1 MQRIHLAT
9 VLVAVGLSVLA
20 AHLDARQV
28 TLSEQDRQEFLDYPL
43 TMPRANEL
51 IAAMQEMT
59 VYMVSRPDLATV
71 MARSAKMTRAELIAQ
86 MERDPKSMAI
96 VTPHGLKA
104 KDYVYGV
111 PALRMA
117 MMAAQGLS
125 GPTVVASPANVA
137 FAKANLA
144 QLKPKMEAA
153 EGRGRQ

>member
-1 MQRIHLAT
+1 MT
-9 VLVAVGLSVLA
+9 G
-20 AHLDARQV
+20 QV
-28 TLSEQDRQEFLDYPL
+28 IQEVSSCEGFTWLRSSSRSACRFW
-43 TMPRANEL
+43 PRAAS
-51 IAAMQEMT
+51 I
-59 VYMVSRPDLATV
+59 VSRPDLATV
-71 MARSAKMTRAELIAQ
+71 MARSAKMTRAELITQ

-144 QLKPKMEAA
+144 LLKPKMEAA

>member
-1 MQRIHLAT
+1 MQRSRLVT
-9 VLVAVGLSVLA
+9 FLVAIGLSVCA
-20 AHLDARQV
+20 AQIGAQPGAM
-28 TLSEQDRQEFLDYPL
+28 SEQDRQEFLSYPL

-59 VYMVSRPDLATV
+59 AYMVSRPDLAAV
-71 MARSAKMTRAELIAQ
+71 MARSAKMTRPELIAQ

-117 MMAAQGLS
+117 LMAAQGLS

-137 FAKANLA
+137 FAKTNLA
-144 QLKPKMEAA
+144 QLKPKMQAA